1 MTAAMLAINRVLTP
15 VRLIGMG
22 IAFSALGLF
31 VGYQSWDL
39 DHGLPPADTLSTVS
53 GAIDGVHH
61 RHGLEL
67 RLVGQPVSFRLP
79 RSTQPSRQTT
89 TATAQALENRSRV
102 ELRYSPKSA
111 RTFTGEVHHLFY
123 ELRIDGRVV
132 HDYAETRRAWR
143 ATRQVGRTV
152 AQIFAG
158 LGIAFVVLA
167 FRMARVNKSW
177 TAPADAPR

>member
-1 MTAAMLAINRVLTP
+1 MLAINRVLTP

-39 DHGLPPADTLSTVS
+39 DHRLPPADALSTVS
-53 GAIDGVHH
+53 GAIDSVHH

-67 RLVGQPVSFRLP
+67 RLVGQPVPFRFP
-79 RSTQPSRQTT
+79 RSTQPAQQT
-89 TATAQALENRSRV
+89 AAALEQAVENRSRV
-102 ELRYSPKSA
+102 ELRYSPRFA
-111 RTFTGEVHHLFY
+111 RTFTGEEHHLFY

-132 HDYAETRRAWR
+132 HGYAETRGAWR
-143 ATRQVGRTV
+143 QTRLVGRTV
-152 AQIFAG
+152 AQIAAG

-167 FRMARVNKSW
+167 FRMVRATKSW
-177 TAPADAPR
+177 TALDAPR

>member
-1 MTAAMLAINRVLTP
+1 VLTP
-15 VRLIGMG
+15 ARLLAMG
-22 IAFSALGLF
+22 IAFVGLGLF

-39 DHGLPPADTLSTVS
+39 DHGLPPADTLSRVS
-53 GAIDGVHH
+53 GAIDSVHH

-67 RLVGQPVSFRLP
+67 RLVGQPVPFRLP
-79 RSTQPSRQTT
+79 RSTQPSQQT
-89 TATAQALENRSRV
+89 AAALGQAVENRSRV

-123 ELRIDGRVV
+123 ELRIDGHVV
-132 HDYAETRRAWR
+132 HGYPETRHAWR
-143 ATRQVGRTV
+143 ETRQVGRAV

-167 FRMARVNKSW
+167 FRMVRATKSW
-177 TAPADAPR
+177 TSLEPRR